1 MRSPAPTR
9 QGTTT
14 PSAVHRDPPGGSVAA
29 MGERL
34 AGKVAVVVGG
44 GQTPGET
51 IGNGRATAITFARE
65 GARVVVVDR
74 DLASANE
81 TVAMIEREGNTAVG
95 LAADITDRASCASIP
110 VAALDTF
117 GALDV
122 LHNNVGIGGGDGPA
136 TRVEED
142 DWDRIFDVNLK
153 AMWRTC
159 KAVIPVFRQRGGG
172 AIINISSIASIC
184 STNTAAYQISKA
196 GVNTLT
202 QHLAMG
208 GARHGIRANAILP
221 GLMDTPM
228 AIQGISRARG
238 VSTDHLREE
247 RNRAVPLGQQMGSAW
262 DVANAALFLAS
273 DDARFITGVLLPVD
287 GGQSIRKG

>member
-1 MRSPAPTR
+1 VGQRL
-9 QGTTT
+9 QG
-14 PSAVHRDPPGGSVAA
+14 R
-29 MGERL
+29 
-34 AGKVAVVVGG
+34 VAVVVGG

-51 IGNGRATAITFARE
+51 IGNGRATAIVFARE

-74 DLASANE
+74 DLASAEE
-81 TVAMIEREGNTAVG
+81 TVTMIRDEGGDAVAH
-95 LAADITDRASCASIP
+95 AADITDVDSCATIP
-110 VAALDTF
+110 GVATSTY

-122 LHNNVGIGGGDGPA
+122 LHNNVGIGAGDQPA

-142 DWDRIFDVNLK
+142 AWQRIFDVNLS

-159 KAVIPVFRQRGGG
+159 KVVIPVMRAAGGG
-172 AIINISSIASIC
+172 AIVNISSIASIC

-208 GARHGIRANAILP
+208 GARHGIRVNAVLP
-221 GLMDTPM
+221 GLMNTPM
-228 AIQGISRARG
+228 AIEGISAARHI
-238 VSTDHLREE
+238 DREQLVAD
-247 RNRAVPLGQQMGSAW
+247 RDAAVPLGHKMGTAW

-273 DDARFITGVLLPVD
+273 DEARFITGVLLPVD
-287 GGQSIRKG
+287 GGQSVRRG

>member
-1 MRSPAPTR
+1 
-9 QGTTT
+9 
-14 PSAVHRDPPGGSVAA
+14 
-29 MGERL
+29 MGDRL
-34 AGKVAVVVGG
+34 QGKVAIVVGG

-51 IGNGRATAITFARE
+51 IGNGRATAIRFAQE
-65 GARVVVVDR
+65 GASVLVVDHR
-74 DLASANE
+74 FDSAAE
-81 TVAMIEREGNTAVG
+81 TVAMITAEGGAAVAH
-95 LAADITDRASCASIP
+95 AADITDAEACASLAP
-110 VAALDTF
+110 AALAAF
-117 GALDV
+117 GALHV

-136 TRVEED
+136 TRVDED
-142 DWDRIFDVNLK
+142 SWDRIFDVNLK

-159 KAVIPVFRQRGGG
+159 KAVIPTLRAQGGG
-172 AIINISSIASIC
+172 AIVNISSIASIC

-228 AIQGISRARG
+228 AIQGISEARG
-238 VSTDHLREE
+238 VAPDVLREE
-247 RNRAVPLGQQMGSAW
+247 RHRAVPLGRHMGSAW

-273 DDARFITGVLLPVD
+273 DEARFVTGVLLPVD
-287 GGQSIRKG
+287 GGQSVRRG

>member
-1 MRSPAPTR
+1 
-9 QGTTT
+9 
-14 PSAVHRDPPGGSVAA
+14 
-29 MGERL
+29 MGDRL
-34 AGKVAVVVGG
+34 QGKVAIVVGG

-51 IGNGRATAITFARE
+51 IGNGRATAIRFAQE
-65 GARVVVVDR
+65 GAKVLVVDR
-74 DLASANE
+74 RLESAAD
-81 TVAMIEREGNTAVG
+81 TVAMITAEGGTAIAH
-95 LAADITDRASCASIP
+95 AADITDPEACATLAP
-110 VAALDTF
+110 AALEAF
-117 GALDV
+117 GALHV
-122 LHNNVGIGGGDGPA
+122 LHNNVGIGGGDAPA

-142 DWDRIFDVNLK
+142 VWDQIFDVNLK

-159 KAVIPVFRQRGGG
+159 KAVIPALREHGGG
-172 AIINISSIASIC
+172 SIVNISSIASIC

-228 AIQGISRARG
+228 AIEGISAARG
-238 VSTDHLREE
+238 VSREQLRAE
-247 RNRAVPLGQQMGSAW
+247 RNRSVPFGQHMGSAW

-273 DDARFITGVLLPVD
+273 DEARFVTGVLLPVD
-287 GGQSIRKG
+287 GGQSVRRG

>member
-1 MRSPAPTR
+1 
-9 QGTTT
+9 
-14 PSAVHRDPPGGSVAA
+14 

-34 AGKVAVVVGG
+34 QGKVAIVVGA

-51 IGNGRATAITFARE
+51 IGNGRATAIRFAQE
-65 GARVVVVDR
+65 GARVLVVDR
-74 DLASANE
+74 LLDSARE
-81 TVAMIEREGNTAVG
+81 TVEMIRHDGGQA
-95 LAADITDRASCASIP
+95 LAWAADITDPASCAGLAP
-110 VAALDTF
+110 AALDAY
-117 GALDV
+117 GALHI
-122 LHNNVGIGGGDGPA
+122 LHNNVGIGGGDAPA
-136 TRVEED
+136 TRVTED
-142 DWDRIFDVNLK
+142 VWDQIFEVNLK

-159 KAVIPVFRQRGGG
+159 KAVVPTLREQGGG
-172 AIINISSIASIC
+172 SIVNISSIASIC

-228 AIQGISRARG
+228 AIEGISAARG
-238 VSTDHLREE
+238 VSREQLRAE
-247 RNRAVPLGQQMGSAW
+247 RNRSVPFGQHMGSAW

-273 DDARFITGVLLPVD
+273 DEARFVTGVLLPVD
-287 GGQSIRKG
+287 GGQSVRRG

>member
-1 MRSPAPTR
+1 
-9 QGTTT
+9 
-14 PSAVHRDPPGGSVAA
+14 

-34 AGKVAVVVGG
+34 AGRVAVVVGG

-51 IGNGRATAITFARE
+51 IGNGRATAIVFARE

-74 DLASANE
+74 DRDSAEE
-81 TVAMIEREGNTAVG
+81 TVEMIAGEGGEAIAH
-95 LAADITDRASCASIP
+95 AADITDPDACATIP
-110 VAALDTF
+110 DAALAGF

-122 LHNNVGIGGGDGPA
+122 LHNNVGIGAGDQPA

-142 DWDRIFDVNLK
+142 AWQRIFDVNLS

-159 KAVIPVFRQRGGG
+159 KVCIPAMRAAGHG
-172 AIINISSIASIC
+172 AIVNISSIASIC

-196 GVNTLT
+196 GVNALT

-208 GARHGIRANAILP
+208 AARHGIRVNAILP
-221 GLMDTPM
+221 GLMNTPM
-228 AIQGISRARG
+228 AIEGISVARG
-238 VSTDHLREE
+238 ID
-247 RNRAVPLGQQMGSAW
+247 RAELIAQRDAMVPLGRTMGTAW

-273 DDARFITGVLLPVD
+273 DEARFVTGVLLPVD
-287 GGQSIRKG
+287 GGQSVRRG